1 MPWNLKQI
9 LNKLFFTLLLVFLSF
24 FFTSAQSATNNL
36 EKEMQVIEK
45 LYKDGDLTKE
55 EYERTKKI
63 KRK

>member
-1 MPWNLKQI
+1 MHWNVKQI

-45 LYKDGDLTKE
+45 LNKEGVLTKE
-55 EYERTKKI
+55 E
-63 KRK
+63 